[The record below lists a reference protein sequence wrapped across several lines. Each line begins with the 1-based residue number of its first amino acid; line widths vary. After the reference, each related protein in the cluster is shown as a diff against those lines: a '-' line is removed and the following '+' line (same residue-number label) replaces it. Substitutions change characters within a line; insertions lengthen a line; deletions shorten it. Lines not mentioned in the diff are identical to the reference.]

1 MTERKPAHE
10 TVPDF
15 VERQIREAQE
25 RGDFDDLAGHGQPL
39 PDLNRPDDELWWVRR
54 KLRDEHLVG
63 LPPALQARRERDE
76 ALLAVAVAT
85 SEETVRTVVE
95 AANDRIRHINR
106 TAISGPPTATMP
118 LDTERVVAAWRARP
132 RPAAPPTPAPAPPPR
147 RRWSQRL
154 GAWLRRR

>member
-39 PDLNRPDDELWWVRR
+39 PDLDRPDDELWWVRR

-85 SEETVRTVVE
+85 SEDVVRTVVE
-95 AANDRIRHINR
+95 AANNRIRYINR

-118 LDTERVVAAWRARP
+118 LDTEQVVAAWRARP
-132 RPAAPPTPAPAPPPR
+132 RPTPTPGPEPVDESPQ
-147 RRWSQRL
+147 WWQCL
-154 GAWLRRR
+154 GVWLRRR

>member
-1 MTERKPAHE
+1 MTERKPHDE

-39 PDLNRPDDELWWVRR
+39 PDLGRSDDELWWVRR
-54 KLRDEHLVG
+54 KLREEHLTG
-63 LPPALQARRERDE
+63 LPPALEARRERDE

-85 SEETVRTVVE
+85 SEEVVRTIVE
-95 AANDRIRHINR
+95 AANNRIRHINR

-118 LDTERVVAAWRARP
+118 LDIERVVEAWRARP
-132 RPAAPPTPAPAPPPR
+132 RPTPAPESAPEPPPR
-147 RRWSQRL
+147 RWWQRM
-154 GAWLRRR
+154 GAWWRGR